1 MTACAALQ
9 LSATLCNTMKPDET
23 PAIPAVLV
31 AGRPF
36 FSAADVARNLG
47 ISRQTLWRWRSA
59 GLVPQ
64 GHRHRTGAILFDQ
77 AELDAICAYA
87 TQLTPLEASR
97 VAKDEHLTSEGEQ

>member
-1 MTACAALQ
+1 
-9 LSATLCNTMKPDET
+9 MKPDET
-23 PAIPAVLV
+23 PDIPATLV

-36 FSAADVARNLG
+36 FSAVDIARSLG

-64 GHRHRTGAILFDQ
+64 GQRHRSGAIFFDQ

-87 TQLTPLEASR
+87 TQLTPLDTTR
-97 VAKDEHLTSEGEQ
+97 GLRDEHLNPEGEQ